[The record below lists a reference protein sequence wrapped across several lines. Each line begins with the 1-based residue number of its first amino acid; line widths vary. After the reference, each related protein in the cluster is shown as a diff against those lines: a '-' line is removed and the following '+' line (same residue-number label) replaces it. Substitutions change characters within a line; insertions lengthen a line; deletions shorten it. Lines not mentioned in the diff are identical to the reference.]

1 MLSIS
6 KSIFLGLLCLFPT
19 LLLAQVV
26 ADVVVSQRNGIT
38 DILKAAEIVQSQEP
52 DPAKAATLSFSKF
65 NDETFK
71 DFNGWLRFNVSNQ
84 DVKDSIFVIQDRA
97 NNNPIF
103 SLYQKSVDGDLW
115 LPVSNNGHVR
125 FPVNVFGRAVVVPKG
140 TSRQF
145 LLRFARNPY
154 EKVTYLAVI
163 PFHLQYDGGKNHIS
177 IFLAIALTMIALYH
191 FAIYLLS
198 KVRIYLI
205 HALYSILFVVFMVTT
220 NPWLYYWVSS
230 LFSIKLLFDINLISS
245 VLVLGAY
252 GEFVYVFLDAKTRFP
267 QLRKWHSGF
276 LILTILSTLLIIY
289 IQVQYNAFF
298 ISRDITVG
306 LCLILFVT
314 ITAFLFIAFRKNVR
328 ADYFL
333 LIGSLVLW
341 SSILFGIYILYKAFY
356 TDIFLII
363 ACGTIFEIL
372 IFALG
377 IGYKLQLETRARIV
391 QQVKFNEELEE
402 QVLQRTRQIQEQKEE
417 IVTQNEELISQREE
431 IAAQNE
437 ELIQGQEEIAAQRD
451 QMAYQNVKL
460 KEAQTIIEEQNQ
472 KILSRNANLEEEV
485 RKRTRELTDYNLQLE
500 QFAFIASHNLRA
512 PVARILGLSHLLALQ
527 QVNLTEKEL
536 ITQKMIFSCAE
547 LDTIVKDL
555 GQILEIRENLN
566 QTITEVNLQK
576 ELAITLNGLENDI
589 LQSKAVI
596 DINFEMVDTVH
607 TIRPYLQSI
616 LLNLLSNA
624 IKYRHPD
631 RPPHIQISSAIV
643 DNKVEIDFRD
653 NGLGI
658 DLPQYGEKLF
668 KLYSRFH
675 FHVEGKG
682 KGLFLVKTHVDA
694 MGGTLV
700 VQSKVNEG
708 TVFKI
713 FLKN

>member
-1 MLSIS
+1 M
-6 KSIFLGLLCLFPT
+6 
-19 LLLAQVV
+19 
-26 ADVVVSQRNGIT
+26 
-38 DILKAAEIVQSQEP
+38 
-52 DPAKAATLSFSKF
+52 
-65 NDETFK
+65 
-71 DFNGWLRFNVSNQ
+71 
-84 DVKDSIFVIQDRA
+84 
-97 NNNPIF
+97 
-103 SLYQKSVDGDLW
+103 
-115 LPVSNNGHVR
+115 
-125 FPVNVFGRAVVVPKG
+125 
-140 TSRQF
+140 
-145 LLRFARNPY
+145 
-154 EKVTYLAVI
+154 
-163 PFHLQYDGGKNHIS
+163 
-177 IFLAIALTMIALYH
+177 
-191 FAIYLLS
+191 
-198 KVRIYLI
+198 
-205 HALYSILFVVFMVTT
+205 
-220 NPWLYYWVSS
+220 
-230 LFSIKLLFDINLISS
+230 
-245 VLVLGAY
+245 
-252 GEFVYVFLDAKTRFP
+252 
-267 QLRKWHSGF
+267 
-276 LILTILSTLLIIY
+276 
-289 IQVQYNAFF
+289 
-298 ISRDITVG
+298 
-306 LCLILFVT
+306 
-314 ITAFLFIAFRKNVR
+314 
-328 ADYFL
+328 
-333 LIGSLVLW
+333 LW
-341 SSILFGIYILYKAFY
+341 SSILFGIYILYKEFY

-363 ACGTIFEIL
+363 AYGTIVEIL

-377 IGYKLQLETRARIV
+377 IGYKLQLESRARID

-431 IAAQNE
+431 IASQNE

-472 KILSRNANLEEEV
+472 KILSRNVNLEEEV

-500 QFAFIASHNLRA
+500 QFAFIASHNPRA
-512 PVARILGLSHLLALQ
+512 PLARILGLSHLLTLQ

-536 ITQKMIFSCAE
+536 IIQKMIFSCAE

-555 GQILEIRENLN
+555 GQILEIRENLS

-576 ELAITLNGLENDI
+576 ELVITLNGLENDI

-596 DINFEMVDTVH
+596 DINFEKVDTVH

-624 IKYRHPD
+624 IKYRHPN

-668 KLYSRFH
+668 KLYNRFH

-694 MGGTLV
+694 MGGTLE

-713 FLKN
+713 FPKN